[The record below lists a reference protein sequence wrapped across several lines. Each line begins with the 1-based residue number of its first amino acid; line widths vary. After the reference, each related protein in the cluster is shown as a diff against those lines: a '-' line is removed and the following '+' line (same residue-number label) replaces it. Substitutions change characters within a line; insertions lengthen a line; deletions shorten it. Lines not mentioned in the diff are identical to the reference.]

1 MTIDIEQQN
10 DLCVLHC
17 KGRFTAGLDLEYIH
31 SKMDEVKK
39 LNCRRVLVDFR
50 EVSAIGSMGVAFVV
64 GLYTSVVR
72 GSNGRFVMVG
82 AVPLVRQVLDVTRL
96 STVIPLA
103 PDLASGLE
111 VLNEPNPGL
120 EL

>member
-50 EVSAIGSMGVAFVV
+50 EVSAIGSMGVAFIV
-64 GLYTSVVR
+64 GLYTSAVR
-72 GSNGRFVMVG
+72 GSKGFEC
-82 AVPLVRQVLDVTRL
+82 
-96 STVIPLA
+96 STVV
-103 PDLASGLE
+103 DLWFHPCWLE
-111 VLNEPNPGL
+111 SPHTGSFHSTAYVDPS
-120 EL
+120 